1 MTKKNNSINIKNAK
15 NNDNVCDNV
24 EYYEKS
30 IVIYP
35 YNEYYDKNE
44 IIALA
49 KTAKA
54 EVVEFFYQKIKEI
67 NPATYLGI
75 GKLFEIS
82 EYVKTNDID
91 CVIFDGE
98 LSPSQTVNVSEIL
111 GVKVIDR
118 TTLILDIFALNAVT
132 GEGKLQVEL
141 AQLKRLYP
149 RLKGRGSTLSRL
161 GGGIGTRGPGESQ
174 LETDRRHIKTRI
186 LYLEKALKK
195 LSKTRDLQNARREK
209 ENIKSVAL
217 VGYTNAGKTTI
228 MNTLTDCKSMGENK
242 LFATLDTKGA
252 LLDLGDFEVL
262 IFDTV
267 GFIKNI
273 PTDLIEAFK
282 STLSVALN
290 ADLILNVCD
299 LTQDFNNQINTTLS
313 VLNELGCK
321 KEIITVFNK
330 CDAAEF
336 TLPSSSIIVSAKKG
350 IGIKEL
356 KSVIKEKL
364 FNDFSKIKLSI
375 PYVKFNEY
383 VKLKKYAEKTNETYY
398 EDHVFIELIIKKER
412 LNKFNDFLSYV
423 SI

>member
-1 MTKKNNSINIKNAK
+1 MTMKNNSNNIKSIK
-15 NNDNVCDNV
+15 NNDNICNNID
-24 EYYEKS
+24 YYEKA
-30 IVIYP
+30 IVVYP
-35 YNEYYDKNE
+35 YSEYYDKNE

-54 EVVEFFYQKIKEI
+54 EVIELFYQKIKEI

-82 EYVKTNDID
+82 EYVKVNDID

-149 RLKGRGSTLSRL
+149 RLKGKGSALSRL

-186 LYLEKALKK
+186 LYLEKALEK

-209 ENIKSVAL
+209 DNIKSVAL

-228 MNTLTDCKSMGENK
+228 MNTLTNCESVGENK

-252 LLDLGDFEVL
+252 MLDLGDFEVL

-313 VLNELGCK
+313 VLSELDCK
-321 KEIITVFNK
+321 KEIVTVFNK
-330 CDAAEF
+330 CDATEF
-336 TLPSSSIIVSAKKG
+336 TLPASSIIVSAKTG
-350 IGIKEL
+350 IGINEL
-356 KSVIKEKL
+356 KNIIKEKL
-364 FNDFSKIKLSI
+364 FNDFSKLTLNI
-375 PYVKFNEY
+375 PYEKFNEY
-383 VKLKKYAEKTNETYY
+383 VKLKKYAEKINETYY
-398 EDHVFIELIIKKER
+398 DDHVFIELTIKKER

-423 SI
+423 SV